1 MIYKM
6 DEIQLFDE
14 QSSDDSNTSYKIM
27 YIKIASYIFVY
38 LLTFLVFLPLSL
50 YIYDEYWIQNHI
62 MC

>member
-1 MIYKM
+1 M

-14 QSSDDSNTSYKIM
+14 ESSDDSTINYKIM

-50 YIYDEYWIQNHI
+50 YIYDEYWIENHI

>member
-1 MIYKM
+1 M

-14 QSSDDSNTSYKIM
+14 QNSDVSNTSYKIM

>member
-1 MIYKM
+1 M

-14 QSSDDSNTSYKIM
+14 ESSDNSTGNYKIM
-27 YIKIASYIFVY
+27 YLKIASYVILY

-50 YIYDEYWIQNHI
+50 YIYEGYWIQNHI